1 MTHCTRSV
9 KRSRSPIRLA
19 APRTAVR
26 LRAYMLVAEQKQ
38 AASCVRCAG
47 VGFNPSAWG
56 NQTSGLSR
64 KRDRPYRLSNNL
76 GEMLLAIYLN
86 DHLAGATA
94 GRELGRRA
102 AGSNRDSS
110 HGPFLADLA
119 DQIDADRGSLM
130 EIMRVLNVK
139 VDRIKVLG
147 GWGAEKLAR
156 LKLNG
161 QLWGYSPLSR
171 IVELEALSLG
181 VRGKLALW
189 RTLRELDLP
198 ELSTAPVS
206 LADLIA
212 RAEQQLAGL
221 ESHRLQ
227 AVAQAFS

>member
-1 MTHCTRSV
+1 LPRAGGPFVCGRTRSSLT
-9 KRSRSPIRLA
+9 KQGASRFA
-19 APRTAVR
+19 
-26 LRAYMLVAEQKQ
+26 
-38 AASCVRCAG
+38 CAG
-47 VGFNPSAWG
+47 VGFNASALG
-56 NQTSGLSR
+56 NPTSGFLR
-64 KRDRPYRLSNNL
+64 KRERPVSAVNNL

-94 GRELGRRA
+94 GRELARRA

-110 HGPFLADLA
+110 HGSFLADLA
-119 DQIDADRGSLM
+119 DQIDADRRSLL
-130 EIMRVLNVK
+130 EIMRVLNVR

-156 LKLNG
+156 LKFNG
-161 QLWGYSPLSR
+161 QLLGYSPLSR

-189 RTLRELDLP
+189 RTLRELDLA
-198 ELSTAPVS
+198 ELSSAPVS

-212 RAEQQLAGL
+212 RAERQLAGL